1 MAHNAPM
8 ATQDPQ
14 FNAASYPVAVIMERV
29 ALDSRWSAE
38 KWQAQGVVRDLS
50 PQGTPQRTIVQEEK
64 LTQVLFPGFTVRL
77 NRDEAA
83 GYRMNITSPQ
93 PRVFVLWRMEEGVA
107 RPEMVTVCY
116 YQGTRWADSEE
127 NVDGVPLP
135 VEMLSWMTEFVNEH
149 FKPEPQKPKRYAS
162 TRDSGRLRK
171 FE

>member
-93 PRVFVLWRMEEGVA
+93 PRVFRF
-107 RPEMVTVCY
+107 
-116 YQGTRWADSEE
+116 QI
-127 NVDGVPLP
+127 
-135 VEMLSWMTEFVNEH
+135 H
-149 FKPEPQKPKRYAS
+149 
-162 TRDSGRLRK
+162 
-171 FE
+171 